1 MRKPTL
7 FACLLLLSL
16 GASANTRAKNPG
28 CPDLRTCGDPNSPHP
43 LPPPPGT
50 PIIRDFRLLAN
61 GETPRIPHKAVTIM
75 PGDPPV
81 IERLKPETQ
90 IHEAEAELS
99 QNAPPTIRDSQTPMP
114 KLPAPPIVRGSLTQP
129 QTSSELAQNEP
140 PTVRDS
146 RIAMPKP
153 PDPPVVRG
161 SLIQPQT
168 NSELA
173 QLGGFGTVG
182 FVPPDTPIVR
192 GSRIPKQPAP
202 KPPASPIVRGLL
214 TPSQTN
220 SELAQSLVPGGFGTV
235 AFEQP
240 DTPVVRD
247 SSKQP
252 TSKPLVTRAAPAA
265 GSKPA
270 DPHPTP
276 RPAPTPIIRDFRRQ
290 AV

>member
-81 IERLKPETQ
+81 IERVKPEHQ
-90 IHEAEAELS
+90 IHKDGVEVS
-99 QNAPPTIRDSQTPMP
+99 
-114 KLPAPPIVRGSLTQP
+114 
-129 QTSSELAQNEP
+129 QNEP

-146 RIAMPKP
+146 RIPVPKL
-153 PDPPVVRG
+153 PDPPIVG
-161 SLIQPQT
+161 ASLIQPQT

-220 SELAQSLVPGGFGTV
+220 SELAQLLVPGGFGTV